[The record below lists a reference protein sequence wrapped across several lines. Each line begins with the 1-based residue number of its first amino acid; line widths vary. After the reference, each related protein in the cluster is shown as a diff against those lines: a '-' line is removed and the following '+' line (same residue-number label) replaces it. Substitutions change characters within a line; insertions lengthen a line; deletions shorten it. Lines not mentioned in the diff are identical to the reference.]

1 MAYLVLARKY
11 RPQRFSE
18 VVGQTAVVKTIVNA
32 LKKNKLSHAL
42 LFAGIKGTGKTTLAR
57 IVAKALNCENINPE
71 EYEPC
76 NQCSSCVEITKGVHV
91 DVLEIDAASNRGI
104 DQIREIIEALRYA
117 PAKGRAKVY
126 IIDEAHMLTKE
137 ASNALLKSLEE
148 PPSHVYFILAT
159 TEPNRL
165 PPTILSRCQ
174 RYEFKRLDL
183 RLIFNHLQK
192 ICELENYPMDQEAL
206 ELIAR
211 ESQGSLRDA
220 LSLLDQAMAYG
231 VRTKEDLLYS
241 FGWHEE
247 IIFEEL
253 ARALIEKNL
262 KKAMELVQT
271 LYEKGVDIIAFTE
284 RLTYLFRELFLG
296 KILPQEGLKDW
307 GIDFRLLKDLLF
319 LGNKEDFLLIYQALY
334 KGLEALRRS
343 TYPQIQFE
351 LMIAKICE
359 YEKFI
364 SIEKILERL
373 PAEGLEVYE
382 DKKDD
387 KKEDK
392 KVEAKID
399 AKIEAKVEAKIE
411 ATSEGKIEAETELE
425 EKPIP
430 KGEPSIEAVESL
442 KVEKIEEKS
451 KTVDTSWKEF
461 IELVGKE
468 SATLKTLL
476 ESLPPPQERN
486 NKMVLVLDQDYPL
499 LTSTYLDKFKDLVLK
514 FFGKEVDFEIKR
526 KRTDPEEVKRR
537 PEVQTILDIFS
548 AKIAYIQP
556 AKGE

>member
-1 MAYLVLARKY
+1 MSYLVLARKY

-18 VVGQTAVVKTIVNA
+18 VVGQSAVVKTIVNA
-32 LKKNKLSHAL
+32 LRRNKLSHAL

-57 IVAKALNCENINPE
+57 IVAKALNCQNINPE

-76 NQCSSCVEITKGVHV
+76 NQCQSCVEIMKGIHV

-104 DQIREIIEALRYA
+104 DQIREIIDALKYA
-117 PAKGRAKVY
+117 PAKGKAKVY

-174 RYEFKRLDL
+174 RYEFRRLDFK
-183 RLIFNHLQK
+183 LIFNHLQR
-192 ICELENYPMDQEAL
+192 ICELENYQIDQPAL

-211 ESQGSLRDA
+211 EAQGSLRDA

-247 IIFEEL
+247 MIFEDL
-253 ARALIEKNL
+253 AKALIERDL
-262 KKAMELVQT
+262 KKAMELVQN
-271 LYEKGVDIIAFTE
+271 LYEKGVDIISFTE
-284 RLTYLFRELFLG
+284 RLTHLFRELFLA
-296 KILPQEGLKDW
+296 KIFSQEVLADK

-334 KGLEALRRS
+334 KGLEAIRRS
-343 TYPQIQFE
+343 TYPQFQFE

-364 SIEKILERL
+364 SIDALLEKL
-373 PAEGLEVYE
+373 PT
-382 DKKDD
+382 
-387 KKEDK
+387 
-392 KVEAKID
+392 EALM
-399 AKIEAKVEAKIE
+399 A
-411 ATSEGKIEAETELE
+411 SELE
-425 EKPIP
+425 E
-430 KGEPSIEAVESL
+430 ER
-442 KVEKIEEKS
+442 KVEPKLEPKVETKVELKAEPKEDAKEEKS
-451 KTVDTSWKEF
+451 RRPLADSRDDNLTPNKVAKEEKKGEKWEEF
-461 IELVGKE
+461 LEVAGKE
-468 SATLKTLL
+468 GATFRALL
-476 ESLPPPQERN
+476 ESVPKPEERD
-486 NKMVLVLDQDYPL
+486 NKMVFLLEEDYPL
-499 LTSTYLDKFKDLVLK
+499 LTSTYRDKLKDLVLK
-514 FFGKEVDFEIKR
+514 FFGKEVEFEVKKKR
-526 KRTDPEEVKRR
+526 RDPEEVKNR
-537 PEVQTILDIFS
+537 PEVQAIMNILS